1 MSSLTTTAAKAKEN
15 AEHVLFYFPSMKHIA
30 TKISTTTK
38 KDIKLGECNFNHFAD
53 GWPDLLIKDANA
65 LSSYESVTF
74 LGDFHSHETIFEQL
88 AVIYAL
94 PRHRCKNF
102 QIVIPFFPTGTMER
116 IDHVGQVA
124 TAMTFARCLSSTP
137 PCASGPANI
146 IILDIHALQ
155 EQFYFSDNV
164 LVQLESC
171 AGLLRKKLSMM
182 EGECT
187 FNWLRPTAHLT
198 RNQISLRVR

>member
-1 MSSLTTTAAKAKEN
+1 
-15 AEHVLFYFPSMKHIA
+15 MKHIA